1 MPLLAPGHFGRED
14 HVTAE
19 GVLFRLTAEQ
29 EMTFMEQKKKVLLIL
44 ADGMRPDA
52 LRGIPFVETL
62 KKTGTH
68 SMHARTVYP
77 SNTLAC
83 HMSLFHSI
91 PPAKHGMDN
100 FYRPM
105 PHPVH
110 GICEQ
115 TAAHGLQN
123 AFFYSWEAL
132 RNLTRPEL
140 DTLLYASFISGRR
153 FGYDVTTREL
163 TDQAI
168 DLMQRKTPD
177 FVFLYLGWPD
187 CAGHTNGW
195 MSEPYLHAV
204 RGVWEQIERVMAVA
218 GDAYNNIITAD
229 HGGHDYGHG
238 SDLPEDMTI
247 PLFLCGEPFVPGY
260 VIEDASI
267 LDIAPTVT
275 DLLGIPAIPEWEGK
289 SLVP

>member
-1 MPLLAPGHFGRED
+1 
-14 HVTAE
+14 
-19 GVLFRLTAEQ
+19 
-29 EMTFMEQKKKVLLIL
+29 MENKKKVLLIL
-44 ADGMRPDA
+44 VDGMRPDA
-52 LRGIPFVETL
+52 LEGIRFVEAL
-62 KKTGTH
+62 KETSTY
-68 SMHARTVYP
+68 SLNAQTVYP

-91 PPAKHGMDN
+91 PPSRHGMDN
-100 FYRPM
+100 FYIPM
-105 PHPVH
+105 PQPVR

-153 FGYDVTTREL
+153 FGYEATVREL
-163 TDQAI
+163 TDNTL
-168 DLMQRKTPD
+168 DLIERKAPD

-187 CAGHTNGW
+187 GAGHTSGW
-195 MSEPYLHAV
+195 MSEAYLQAV
-204 RGVWEQIERVMAVA
+204 RGSWAQIERVMEAV
-218 GDAYNNIITAD
+218 GDSYHIIITAD

-238 SDLPEDMTI
+238 LTLPEDMTI
-247 PLFLCGEPFVPGY
+247 PVFLHGEAFAAGQVLEG
-260 VIEDASI
+260 ICI

-275 DLLGIPAIPEWEGK
+275 DLLDIPSVPEWEGK
-289 SLVP
+289 SLLP